1 MPLADAFNSR
11 QSGTLTLNKMNSV
24 PTTEDLKYALTEA
37 SRPAQGSFRVV
48 ELPFV
53 NPLNQGG
60 TVFMVTV
67 SPGSGVIPPRWTFY
81 RLEGDSKVKLWARE
95 TSEIIMIQGRI
106 KVESLYQRTGDT
118 VQNLPIADSLSIEP
132 EIKGLES
139 APSEETG
146 SLSETGQFSRLPL
159 STAEAEICSNSA
171 ASSKS
176 KSESE
181 SESGRELSSSSSSSS
196 SCDYLEPVSAPF
208 DVFAGQ
214 WRSARA
220 LPEPMEIDRQ
230 KVNQL
235 LDHLREN
242 ECELLSFHG
251 FCLFLLAW
259 CAPRAGSQA
268 PLSIL
273 YVRVRHRGQVPVLE
287 HLQAVAKSLKR
298 LCAPYDVL
306 GYFGEGNFGL
316 MRYCLDGQGAM
327 NVARAVSDVIEASP
341 LLPSE
346 VALKVNLGIAVLPQQ
361 NGSEPGT
368 ALAAARAACELADK
382 SGLPALIYPE

>member
-37 SRPAQGSFRVV
+37 SRPAQGNIRVV

-60 TVFMVTV
+60 TVFMVAV
-67 SPGSGVIPPRWTFY
+67 SPASGVIPPRWTFY
-81 RLEGDSKVKLWARE
+81 RLEGDSKVKLWTRE

-118 VQNLPIADSLSIEP
+118 VQNLPIVDSLQLEQT
-132 EIKGLES
+132 EENLES
-139 APSEETG
+139 VSSPESP
-146 SLSETGQFSRLPL
+146 SLSQTGQFSRLDMARP
-159 STAEAEICSNSA
+159 E
-171 ASSKS
+171 SSVAQ
-176 KSESE
+176 
-181 SESGRELSSSSSSSS
+181 SSSQ
-196 SCDYLEPVSAPF
+196 SCLPLASDSCAGFQSEASSAPF
-208 DVFAGQ
+208 DVFATQ
-214 WRSARA
+214 WKNATV

-235 LDHLREN
+235 LEHLRED
-242 ECELLSFHG
+242 ECELLSYHG

-268 PLSIL
+268 PLSLI
-273 YVRVRHRGQVPVLE
+273 YVRVRHRGQVPALE

-306 GYFGEGNFGL
+306 AYFGQGNYGL

-341 LLPSE
+341 LLPPE
-346 VALKVNLGIAVLPQQ
+346 VSLKVNLGIAVLPQQ

>member
-37 SRPAQGSFRVV
+37 SRPAQGNIRVV

-118 VQNLPIADSLSIEP
+118 VQNLPIVDSLSIEP
-132 EIKGLES
+132 EIEGLES

-146 SLSETGQFSRLPL
+146 SLSDTGQFSRLPL
-159 STAEAEICSNSA
+159 SPAEAEICSNSA

-176 KSESE
+176 ESK
-181 SESGRELSSSSSSSS
+181 SESGRELSSSSS

-242 ECELLSFHG
+242 ECELLSYHG

-259 CAPRAGSQA
+259 CAPRAGAQA
-268 PLSIL
+268 PLSLIYL
-273 YVRVRHRGQVPVLE
+273 RVRHRNQVPALE

-306 GYFGEGNFGL
+306 AYFGQGNFGL

-341 LLPSE
+341 LLPPE
-346 VALKVNLGIAVLPQQ
+346 VSLKVNLGIAVLPQQ

>member
-37 SRPAQGSFRVV
+37 SRPAQGNIRVV

-67 SPGSGVIPPRWTFY
+67 SPASGVIPPRWTFY
-81 RLEGDSKVKLWARE
+81 RLEGDSKVKLWTRE

-118 VQNLPIADSLSIEP
+118 VQNLPIVDSLQLEQA
-132 EIKGLES
+132 EENLES
-139 APSEETG
+139 VSCPESP
-146 SLSETGQFSRLPL
+146 SLSQTGQFSRLDMARP
-159 STAEAEICSNSA
+159 E
-171 ASSKS
+171 SSVAQ
-176 KSESE
+176 
-181 SESGRELSSSSSSSS
+181 SSSQSF
-196 SCDYLEPVSAPF
+196 LELASDACAGSQSEASSAPF
-208 DVFAGQ
+208 DVFAAQ
-214 WRSARA
+214 WKNATV

-235 LDHLREN
+235 LEHLRED
-242 ECELLSFHG
+242 ECELLSYHG

-268 PLSIL
+268 PLSLI
-273 YVRVRHRGQVPVLE
+273 YVRVRHRNQVPALE

-306 GYFGEGNFGL
+306 AYFGQGNFGL

-341 LLPSE
+341 LLPPE
-346 VALKVNLGIAVLPQQ
+346 VSLKVNIGIAVLPQQ

>member
-37 SRPAQGSFRVV
+37 SRPAQGNIRVV

-60 TVFMVTV
+60 TVFMVAV
-67 SPGSGVIPPRWTFY
+67 SPASGVIPPRWTFY
-81 RLEGDSKVKLWARE
+81 RLEGDSKVKLWTRE

-118 VQNLPIADSLSIEP
+118 VQNLPIVDSLQLEQA
-132 EIKGLES
+132 EENLES
-139 APSEETG
+139 VSCPESP
-146 SLSETGQFSRLPL
+146 SLSQTGQFSRLDMARP
-159 STAEAEICSNSA
+159 E
-171 ASSKS
+171 SS
-176 KSESE
+176 
-181 SESGRELSSSSSSSS
+181 LAQSSSQ
-196 SCDYLEPVSAPF
+196 SCLPLASDSCAVSQSEASSAPF
-208 DVFAGQ
+208 DVFAAQ
-214 WRSARA
+214 WKNATV

-235 LDHLREN
+235 LEHLRED
-242 ECELLSFHG
+242 ECELLSYQG

-268 PLSIL
+268 PLSLI
-273 YVRVRHRGQVPVLE
+273 YVRVRHRNQVPALE

-306 GYFGEGNFGL
+306 AYFGQGNFGL

-341 LLPSE
+341 LLPPE
-346 VALKVNLGIAVLPQQ
+346 VSLKVNIGIAVLPQQ

-382 SGLPALIYPE
+382 SGLAALVYPE

>member
-37 SRPAQGSFRVV
+37 SRPAQGNIRVV

-67 SPGSGVIPPRWTFY
+67 SPASGVIPPRWTFY
-81 RLEGDSKVKLWARE
+81 RLEGDSKVKLWTRE

-118 VQNLPIADSLSIEP
+118 VQNLPIVDSLQLEQP
-132 EIKGLES
+132 EENLECVS
-139 APSEETG
+139 SPESP
-146 SLSETGQFSRLPL
+146 SLSQTGQFSRLDMASP
-159 STAEAEICSNSA
+159 ESNLA
-171 ASSKS
+171 Q
-176 KSESE
+176 
-181 SESGRELSSSSSSSS
+181 SSSHSFLELASD
-196 SCDYLEPVSAPF
+196 SCAGSQSEASSAPF
-208 DVFAGQ
+208 DVFAAQ
-214 WRSARA
+214 WKNATV

-235 LDHLREN
+235 LEHLRED
-242 ECELLSFHG
+242 ECELLSYHG

-268 PLSIL
+268 PLSLI
-273 YVRVRHRGQVPVLE
+273 YVRVRHRGQVPALE

-306 GYFGEGNFGL
+306 AYFGQGNFGL

-341 LLPSE
+341 LLPPE
-346 VALKVNLGIAVLPQQ
+346 VSLKVNLGIAVLPQQ

>member
-37 SRPAQGSFRVV
+37 SRPAQGNIRVV

-67 SPGSGVIPPRWTFY
+67 SPASGVIPPRWTFY
-81 RLEGDSKVKLWARE
+81 RLEGDSKVRLWTRE

-118 VQNLPIADSLSIEP
+118 VQNLPIVDSLQLEP
-132 EIKGLES
+132 TEENLES
-139 APSEETG
+139 VSCPESP
-146 SLSETGQFSRLPL
+146 SLSQTGQFSRLDMASP
-159 STAEAEICSNSA
+159 ESNSA
-171 ASSKS
+171 Q
-176 KSESE
+176 
-181 SESGRELSSSSSSSS
+181 SSSHSFLELASD
-196 SCDYLEPVSAPF
+196 SCAGSQSEASSAPF
-208 DVFAGQ
+208 DVFAAQ
-214 WRSARA
+214 WKNATV

-235 LDHLREN
+235 LEHLREG
-242 ECELLSFHG
+242 ECELLSYHG

-268 PLSIL
+268 PLSLI
-273 YVRVRHRGQVPVLE
+273 YVRVRHRGQVPALE

-306 GYFGEGNFGL
+306 AYFGQGNFGL

-341 LLPSE
+341 LLPPE
-346 VALKVNLGIAVLPQQ
+346 VSLKVNLGIAVLPQQ

-382 SGLPALIYPE
+382 SGLPALIYPA

>member
-37 SRPAQGSFRVV
+37 SRPAQGNIRVV

-67 SPGSGVIPPRWTFY
+67 SPASGVIPPRWTFY
-81 RLEGDSKVKLWARE
+81 RLEGDSKVRLWTRE

-118 VQNLPIADSLSIEP
+118 VQNLPIVDSLQLEQT
-132 EIKGLES
+132 EENLES
-139 APSEETG
+139 VSSPESP
-146 SLSETGQFSRLPL
+146 SLSQTGQFSRLDM
-159 STAEAEICSNSA
+159 
-171 ASSKS
+171 ASP
-176 KSESE
+176 ES
-181 SESGRELSSSSSSSS
+181 SVAQSSSQ
-196 SCDYLEPVSAPF
+196 SCLPLASDSCAGSQSEASSAPF
-208 DVFAGQ
+208 DVFAAQ
-214 WRSARA
+214 WKNATVP
-220 LPEPMEIDRQ
+220 PEPMEIDRQ

-235 LDHLREN
+235 LEHLRED
-242 ECELLSFHG
+242 ECELLSYHG

-268 PLSIL
+268 PLSLI
-273 YVRVRHRGQVPVLE
+273 YVRVRHRGQVPALE

-306 GYFGEGNFGL
+306 AYFGQGNFGL

-341 LLPSE
+341 LLPPE
-346 VALKVNLGIAVLPQQ
+346 VSLKVNLGIAVLPQQ

-382 SGLPALIYPE
+382 SGLPALIYPA

>member
-37 SRPAQGSFRVV
+37 SRPAQGNIRVV

-60 TVFMVTV
+60 TVFMVAV
-67 SPGSGVIPPRWTFY
+67 SPASGVIPPRWTFY
-81 RLEGDSKVKLWARE
+81 RLEGDSKVKLWTRE

-118 VQNLPIADSLSIEP
+118 VQNLPIVDSLQLEQA
-132 EIKGLES
+132 EENLES
-139 APSEETG
+139 VSCPESP
-146 SLSETGQFSRLPL
+146 SLSQTGQFSRLNMASPESNL
-159 STAEAEICSNSA
+159 AQFSSQSFLELASDSCAGSQSEAS
-171 ASSKS
+171 
-176 KSESE
+176 
-181 SESGRELSSSSSSSS
+181 
-196 SCDYLEPVSAPF
+196 SAPF
-208 DVFAGQ
+208 DVFAAQ
-214 WRSARA
+214 WKNATV

-235 LDHLREN
+235 LEHLRED
-242 ECELLSFHG
+242 ECELLSYHG

-268 PLSIL
+268 PLSLIYL
-273 YVRVRHRGQVPVLE
+273 RVRHRNQVPALE

-306 GYFGEGNFGL
+306 AYFGQGNFGL

-341 LLPSE
+341 LLPPE
-346 VALKVNLGIAVLPQQ
+346 VSLKVNLGIAVLPQQ

>member
-37 SRPAQGSFRVV
+37 SRPAQGNIRVV

-60 TVFMVTV
+60 TVFMVAV
-67 SPGSGVIPPRWTFY
+67 SPASGVIPPRWTFY
-81 RLEGDSKVKLWARE
+81 RLEGDSKVKLWTRE

-118 VQNLPIADSLSIEP
+118 VQNLPIVDSLQLEQT
-132 EIKGLES
+132 EENLES
-139 APSEETG
+139 VSSPESP
-146 SLSETGQFSRLPL
+146 SLSQTGQFSRLDMARP
-159 STAEAEICSNSA
+159 E
-171 ASSKS
+171 SSVAQ
-176 KSESE
+176 
-181 SESGRELSSSSSSSS
+181 SSSQ
-196 SCDYLEPVSAPF
+196 SCLPLASDSCAGFQSEASSAPF
-208 DVFAGQ
+208 DVFAAQ
-214 WRSARA
+214 WKNATV

-235 LDHLREN
+235 LEHLRED
-242 ECELLSFHG
+242 ECELLSYHG

-268 PLSIL
+268 PLSLI
-273 YVRVRHRGQVPVLE
+273 YVRVRHRGQVPALE

-306 GYFGEGNFGL
+306 AYFGQGNYGL

-341 LLPSE
+341 LLPPE
-346 VALKVNLGIAVLPQQ
+346 VSLKVNLGIAVLPQQ

>member
-24 PTTEDLKYALTEA
+24 PSTEDLKYALTEA
-37 SRPAQGSFRVV
+37 SRPVQGSFRVV

-67 SPGSGVIPPRWTFY
+67 SPASGVIPPRWTFY
-81 RLEGDSKVKLWARE
+81 RLEGDSKVKLWTRE

-118 VQNLPIADSLSIEP
+118 VQNLPVVDSLCLEP
-132 EIKGLES
+132 ECGKDTSDNLDGENIDCLTS
-139 APSEETG
+139 QAITVAPEPKEELKPQT
-146 SLSETGQFSRLPL
+146 PL
-159 STAEAEICSNSA
+159 DSQ
-171 ASSKS
+171 
-176 KSESE
+176 
-181 SESGRELSSSSSSSS
+181 
-196 SCDYLEPVSAPF
+196 LEPVADLYAVPF

-214 WRSARA
+214 SKTSSA

-230 KVNQL
+230 RVNL
-235 LDHLREN
+235 LLEHLRED
-242 ECELLSFHG
+242 ECELLSYDG

-268 PLSIL
+268 PLSLL
-273 YVRVRHRGQVPVLE
+273 YLRVRHREQVPALP
-287 HLQAVAKSLKR
+287 HLQAIARSLKR

-306 GYFGEGNFGL
+306 AYFGEGNFGL

-341 LLPSE
+341 LLPADVS
-346 VALKVNLGIAVLPQQ
+346 LKVNLGIAVLPQQ
-361 NGSEPGT
+361 NRSEPGT
-368 ALAAARAACELADK
+368 ALATARAACEMACK
-382 SGLPALIYPE
+382 SGLPALIYPL